1 VTTTDPIAEMGA
13 LADVMQRIA
22 AAAKEA
28 REQTEL
34 FRLMPGIT
42 DSTLTLYSGPPTVAL
57 TFRTNEEAQ
66 AFWFAMSESRR
77 AMAPAQQPGPVP
89 SAN

>member
-1 VTTTDPIAEMGA
+1 MTANDPIAEMGA
-13 LADVMQRIA
+13 LADLMQRVATA
-22 AAAKEA
+22 AREA

-34 FRLMPGIT
+34 FRLLPSVT

-57 TFRTNEEAQ
+57 TFRSNEDAQ
-66 AFWFAMSESRR
+66 AFWFAMSEARR
-77 AMAPAQQPGPVP
+77 AMAAAQQPGPAP